1 MKVSDYVQ
9 VNRLAIFKKG
19 CVYQGGVHFFTRE
32 GEEKD
37 SYTACGEIISLVQ
50 CWYSCPWFE

>member
-9 VNRLAIFKKG
+9 VNRLAIFKKD
-19 CVYQGGVHFFTRE
+19 VFIREEHTFFTRE

-37 SYTACGEIISLVQ
+37 SYTACGEIISLTQ
-50 CWYSCPWFE
+50 CRNSCPWFE